1 MARGVQQED
10 VSLAADAVLKSG
22 ARPTV
27 ERVRKQMGRG
37 SPNTVGPLLDI
48 WFSQLGTRL
57 GENPALLPSPSP
69 AADVPLAVINASKLV
84 WTTARTEA
92 QREAAGA
99 VAGDRQALATE
110 REDLEQERSAFHAS
124 REAMEENIRL
134 AQGQAADLRRQ
145 VDDLAERGRNADD
158 QVAGRARSEASV
170 ASACCG
176 TLLGEQIADQR
187 AIGLFGRDPQDVAG
201 QPSSEGP
208 DAVRLF
214 GQRGCC
220 AGAGDD
226 LALLFRQRADLGTA
240 AVTALVAAVALGGQA
255 FMQAPVPATP
265 INELPNPYAT
275 IDGWAKLP
283 NGRTW
288 GSTSAVEID
297 KDGRSVWVGE
307 RCGANGCWDAA
318 KGVMSPLPSVL
329 KFDPSGALVTSF
341 GAGMIVFAHGIHVDR
356 DGNVYGGGTDGVIR
370 KLSPDGTVTE
380 FACGSGRRASMNLQS
395 RGWTT
400 CGALR

>member
-145 VDDLAERGRNADD
+145 VDDLAERGRQLQDLLD
-158 QVAGRARSEASV
+158 QALARCGHLEAELRGVHQELASARRQLDEQARQHAEERARGAERSAASERHHLQEIDRAREEARKARDAAQEATASAREARAKADADRAAWEDREQDLLRSV
-170 ASACCG
+170 ADRDRQIG
-176 TLLGEQIADQR
+176 EGDKKLLASQSELARATDALAASQR
-187 AIGLFGRDPQDVAG
+187 LAEAQKERVLELAEALAAQRRTEEDLRRQLAAAA
-201 QPSSEGP
+201 PSP
-208 DAVRLF
+208 
-214 GQRGCC
+214 
-220 AGAGDD
+220 
-226 LALLFRQRADLGTA
+226 
-240 AVTALVAAVALGGQA
+240 
-255 FMQAPVPATP
+255 
-265 INELPNPYAT
+265 
-275 IDGWAKLP
+275 
-283 NGRTW
+283 
-288 GSTSAVEID
+288 
-297 KDGRSVWVGE
+297 
-307 RCGANGCWDAA
+307 AA
-318 KGVMSPLPSVL
+318 KRP
-329 KFDPSGALVTSF
+329 A
-341 GAGMIVFAHGIHVDR
+341 R
-356 DGNVYGGGTDGVIR
+356 R
-370 KLSPDGTVTE
+370 KP
-380 FACGSGRRASMNLQS
+380 
-395 RGWTT
+395 
-400 CGALR
+400 